1 MLRMSLNWR
10 TLAYGLGFGA
20 LDATALPIVKGVSTG
35 WNPLLMIIPVVL
47 YGISPFILLSA
58 LKQETLTIMNLVW
71 DLTSDLT
78 VTFIGLVGFAEKI
91 SPIKSI
97 GIVFSFIGLV
107 LMTYENENFDNVIS
121 SNVSAFRSI
130 FAT

>member
-1 MLRMSLNWR
+1 MSLNWR

-121 SNVSAFRSI
+121 SNVSAIRSI
-130 FAT
+130 FTT